1 MIAQKYTTGPG
12 KKGAFG
18 VLSLSG
24 LLVSLPLMAEQ
35 TTAELPKA
43 SETMVVTG
51 TAMKVE
57 VPMAETPRAVS
68 VVNREDLEQHAV
80 LQLDEALR
88 YRSGVFTG
96 LYGADN
102 NTDWF
107 KVRGFDAASYLDGS
121 ILFGSGYYLWTPEP
135 FGLES
140 LEVLKGPA
148 SMLYGVAPPGG
159 VINAISKRPTATPQG
174 LVELQLGSRDHRQVG
189 VDVSDALSDS
199 SRYRM
204 VALYK
209 ERDGVLTGTY
219 NDRAYL
225 APSVTF
231 DLSDRTSLTLLA
243 SFLHDEGVPTNGF
256 FPVYGTLN
264 TSGGQIDPSTNLSQ
278 PDYDRNR
285 NTQIST
291 GYELAHQ
298 LNQTWEFKQKV
309 RFNYNDLLL
318 RQTYIYPW
326 AAWPAT
332 PDENMPVRG
341 RGMIYRDGNT
351 KSATMDNQMVGYWN
365 TDSTEQTL
373 LLGVDLQRHV
383 NKGME
388 ADSWMGTID
397 TQNPDYSGF
406 PGFDESTATYQKTT
420 MAQEGLY
427 AQHQIRWDDRWL
439 LTGGG
444 RFDYVETHNIS
455 KTYDRDEKQYD
466 HALSLSGSLMYL
478 ADNGI
483 SPYLAYSESFLMLPG
498 IDPNTKTS
506 YKSREGKLYE
516 AGVKY
521 APAFLDGYINLALF
535 DLEQSNALVS
545 SGSGQQTQAG
555 EMTSQGIELEGSV
568 QVTDAL
574 RLTAAY
580 TYTDAKTNDTG
591 SGDRRASLIPRHIAS
606 FWGNYKVQQGVAS
619 GLELG
624 TGVRYIGSSVGIGAV
639 NADYTP
645 IYGSAE
651 VPAHTVW
658 DAMIGYDFAKN
669 WRAQLNVNNLLGETY
684 VASCDYYCYYGEPRS
699 VVGSINYRW

>member
-68 VVNREDLEQHAV
+68 VVNREELEQHAV

-88 YRSGVFTG
+88 YRSGVLTG
-96 LYGADN
+96 LYGSDN

-121 ILFGSGYYLWTPEP
+121 IQFGSGYYLWTPEP

-140 LEVLKGPA
+140 VEVLKGPA

-159 VINAISKRPTATPQG
+159 VINAISKRPTATPKGQ
-174 LVELQLGSRDHRQVG
+174 VDLQLGSRDHRQVG

-219 NDRAYL
+219 NDRVYL

-298 LNQTWEFKQKV
+298 LNQSWEFKQNV

-318 RQTYIYPW
+318 RQTYIFPTYEGTT
-326 AAWPAT
+326 AY
-332 PDENMPVRG
+332 RG
-341 RGMIYRDGNT
+341 LVYRDGNT

-383 NKGME
+383 NEGVE
-388 ADSWMGTID
+388 ADNYGMGSINTM
-397 TQNPDYSGF
+397 NPDYSGF

-420 MAQEGLY
+420 MAQEGIY

-439 LTGGG
+439 LTAGG

-535 DLEQSNALVS
+535 DLAQTNSLVS
-545 SGSGQQTQAG
+545 TGSGQQTQAG
-555 EMTSQGIELEGSV
+555 EVTSQGVELEGSV

-591 SGDRRASLIPRHIAS
+591 SGDRRASLIPRHQAS
-606 FWGNYKVQQGVAS
+606 FWGNYKLLQGVAS

>member
-68 VVNREDLEQHAV
+68 VVNREELDQHAV

-88 YRSGVFTG
+88 YRSGVLTG
-96 LYGADN
+96 LYGSDN

-140 LEVLKGPA
+140 VEVLKGPA

-174 LVELQLGSRDHRQVG
+174 LVDLQLGSRDHRQVG
-189 VDVSDALSDS
+189 VDVSDSLSDS
-199 SRYRM
+199 SRFRM

-219 NDRAYL
+219 NDRVYL

-231 DLSDRTSLTLLA
+231 DLSDRTSLTLQA

-298 LNQTWEFKQKV
+298 LNQTWEFKQNV

-318 RQTYIYPW
+318 RQTYIFPTYEGTT
-326 AAWPAT
+326 AS
-332 PDENMPVRG
+332 RG
-341 RGMIYRDGNT
+341 LVYRDGNT

-383 NKGME
+383 NEGVE
-388 ADSWMGTID
+388 ADNYGMGSINTM
-397 TQNPDYSGF
+397 NPDYSGF

-420 MAQEGLY
+420 MAQEGVY

-555 EMTSQGIELEGSV
+555 EMTSQGVELEGSV
-568 QVTDAL
+568 QVTDGL

-591 SGDRRASLIPRHIAS
+591 SGDRRASLIPRHQAS
-606 FWGNYKVQQGVAS
+606 FWGNYKVQQGAAS

>member
-68 VVNREDLEQHAV
+68 VVNREELDQHAV
-80 LQLDEALR
+80 LQLDEAIR
-88 YRSGVFTG
+88 YRSGVLTG
-96 LYGADN
+96 LYGSDN

-159 VINAISKRPTATPQG
+159 VINAISKRPTTTPQG
-174 LVELQLGSRDHRQVG
+174 LVDLQLGSRDHRQVG
-189 VDVSDALSDS
+189 VDVSDALSDN

-219 NDRAYL
+219 NDRVYL

-264 TSGGQIDPSTNLSQ
+264 TSGGQIDPTTNLSQ

-298 LNQTWEFKQKV
+298 LNQSWEFKQKV

-318 RQTYIYPW
+318 RQTYIFPTYEGTT
-326 AAWPAT
+326 AS
-332 PDENMPVRG
+332 RG
-341 RGMIYRDGNT
+341 LVYRDGNT

-383 NKGME
+383 NEGVE
-388 ADSWMGTID
+388 ADNYGMGSINTM
-397 TQNPDYSGF
+397 NPDYSGF

-420 MAQEGLY
+420 MAQEGIY

>member
-68 VVNREDLEQHAV
+68 VVNREELDQHAV
-80 LQLDEALR
+80 LQLDEAIR
-88 YRSGVFTG
+88 YRSGVLTG
-96 LYGADN
+96 LYGSDN

-107 KVRGFDAASYLDGS
+107 KVRGFDAASYLDGNR
-121 ILFGSGYYLWTPEP
+121 LFGTGYYVWTPEP

-140 LEVLKGPA
+140 VEVLKGPA
-148 SMLYGVAPPGG
+148 SILYGEAPPGG

-174 LVELQLGSRDHRQVG
+174 QVDLQLGSRDHRQVG
-189 VDVSDALSDS
+189 VDVSDALSDN

-219 NDRAYL
+219 NDRVYL

-298 LNQTWEFKQKV
+298 LNQTWEFKQNV

-318 RQTYIYPW
+318 RQTYIFPTYEGTT
-326 AAWPAT
+326 AS
-332 PDENMPVRG
+332 RG
-341 RGMIYRDGNT
+341 LVYRDGNT

-383 NKGME
+383 NEGVE
-388 ADSWMGTID
+388 ADNYGMGSINTM
-397 TQNPDYSGF
+397 NPDYSGF
-406 PGFDESTATYQKTT
+406 PGFDESTATHQKSSKG
-420 MAQEGLY
+420 QSGLY

-439 LTGGG
+439 LTAGG
-444 RFDYVETHNIS
+444 RFDYVETHNANTS
-455 KTYDRDEKQYD
+455 KDERQYD
-466 HALSLSGSLMYL
+466 HELSLSGSLMYL
-478 ADNGI
+478 ADNGL
-483 SPYLAYSESFLMLPG
+483 SPYFAYAESFEVLPG
-498 IDPNTKTS
+498 IDPNTRNS
-506 YKSREGKLYE
+506 YKPLKGKLYE
-516 AGVKY
+516 TGVKY

-535 DLEQSNALVS
+535 DLAQTNSLVS
-545 SGSGQQTQAG
+545 TGSGQQTQAG
-555 EMTSQGIELEGSV
+555 EVTSQGVELEGSV

-580 TYTDAKTNDTG
+580 TYTDAKTNDIG
-591 SGDRRASLIPRHIAS
+591 SGDRRASLIPRHQAS

>member
-12 KKGAFG
+12 KKGVFG

-35 TTAELPKA
+35 TTAELLKA

-68 VVNREDLEQHAV
+68 VVNREELDQHAV

-88 YRSGVFTG
+88 YRSGVLTG
-96 LYGADN
+96 LYGSDN

-135 FGLES
+135 FGLDS

-159 VINAISKRPTATPQG
+159 VINAISKRPTTTPQG
-174 LVELQLGSRDHRQVG
+174 LVDLQLGSRDHRQVG

-219 NDRAYL
+219 NDRVYL

-231 DLSDRTSLTLLA
+231 DLSDRTTLTLLA

-264 TSGGQIDPSTNLSQ
+264 TSGGQIDPTTNLSQ

-298 LNQTWEFKQKV
+298 LNQSWEFKQKV

-318 RQTYIYPW
+318 RQTYIFPTYEGTT
-326 AAWPAT
+326 AS
-332 PDENMPVRG
+332 RG
-341 RGMIYRDGNT
+341 LVYRDGNT

-383 NKGME
+383 NEGVE
-388 ADSWMGTID
+388 ADNYGMGSINTM
-397 TQNPDYSGF
+397 NPDYSGF

-420 MAQEGLY
+420 MAQEGIY

>member
-1 MIAQKYTTGPG
+1 MIAQKNTTGPG

-35 TTAELPKA
+35 AAAELPKA

-68 VVNREDLEQHAV
+68 VVNREALDQHAV

-88 YRSGVFTG
+88 YRSGILTG
-96 LYGADN
+96 LYGSDN

-121 ILFGSGYYLWTPEP
+121 IQFGSGYYLWTPEP

-140 LEVLKGPA
+140 VEVLKGPA

-174 LVELQLGSRDHRQVG
+174 LVDLQLGSRDHRQVG

-219 NDRAYL
+219 NDRVYL

-298 LNQTWEFKQKV
+298 LNQSWEFKQNV

-318 RQTYIYPW
+318 RQTYIFPTYEGTT
-326 AAWPAT
+326 AY
-332 PDENMPVRG
+332 RG
-341 RGMIYRDGNT
+341 LVYRDGNT

-383 NKGME
+383 NEGVE
-388 ADSWMGTID
+388 ADNYGMGSINTM
-397 TQNPDYSGF
+397 NPDYSGF

-420 MAQEGLY
+420 MAQEGIY

-439 LTGGG
+439 LTAGG

-483 SPYLAYSESFLMLPG
+483 SPYFAYSESFLMLPG

-568 QVTDAL
+568 QATDAL

>member
-68 VVNREDLEQHAV
+68 VVNREELDQHAV

-88 YRSGVFTG
+88 YRSGVLTG
-96 LYGADN
+96 LYGSDN

-159 VINAISKRPTATPQG
+159 VINAISKRPTTTPQG
-174 LVELQLGSRDHRQVG
+174 QVDLQLGSRDHRQVG

-219 NDRAYL
+219 NDRVYL

-298 LNQTWEFKQKV
+298 LNQTWEFKQNV

-318 RQTYIYPW
+318 RQTYIFPTYEGTT
-326 AAWPAT
+326 AS
-332 PDENMPVRG
+332 RG
-341 RGMIYRDGNT
+341 LVYRDGNT

-365 TDSTEQTL
+365 TGSTEQTL

-383 NKGME
+383 NEGVE
-388 ADSWMGTID
+388 ADNYGMGSINTM
-397 TQNPDYSGF
+397 NPDYSGF

-591 SGDRRASLIPRHIAS
+591 SGDRRASLIPRHQAS

>member
-68 VVNREDLEQHAV
+68 VVNREELDQHAV

-88 YRSGVFTG
+88 YRSGVLTG
-96 LYGADN
+96 LYGSDN

-135 FGLES
+135 FGLDS

-159 VINAISKRPTATPQG
+159 VINAISKRPTTTPQG
-174 LVELQLGSRDHRQVG
+174 LVDLQLGSRDHRQVG

-219 NDRAYL
+219 NDRVYL

-298 LNQTWEFKQKV
+298 LNQSWEFKQNV

-318 RQTYIYPW
+318 RQTYIFPTYEGTT
-326 AAWPAT
+326 AY
-332 PDENMPVRG
+332 RG
-341 RGMIYRDGNT
+341 LVYRDGNT

-383 NKGME
+383 NEGVE
-388 ADSWMGTID
+388 ADNYAMGSINTM
-397 TQNPDYSGF
+397 NPDYSGF

-420 MAQEGLY
+420 MAQEGIY

-591 SGDRRASLIPRHIAS
+591 SGDRRASLIPRHQAS

-658 DAMIGYDFAKN
+658 DALIGYDFAKN

>member
-24 LLVSLPLMAEQ
+24 LLISLPLMAEQ

-68 VVNREDLEQHAV
+68 VVNREELDQHAV
-80 LQLDEALR
+80 LQLDEAIR
-88 YRSGVFTG
+88 YRSGVLTG
-96 LYGADN
+96 LYGSDN

-159 VINAISKRPTATPQG
+159 VINAISKRPTTTPQG
-174 LVELQLGSRDHRQVG
+174 QVDLQLGSRDHRQVG
-189 VDVSDALSDS
+189 VDVSDALSDN

-219 NDRAYL
+219 NDRVYL

-298 LNQTWEFKQKV
+298 LNQTWEFKQNV

-318 RQTYIYPW
+318 RQTYIFPTYEGTT
-326 AAWPAT
+326 AS
-332 PDENMPVRG
+332 RG
-341 RGMIYRDGNT
+341 LVYRDGNT

-365 TDSTEQTL
+365 TGSTEQTL

-383 NKGME
+383 NEGVE
-388 ADSWMGTID
+388 ADNYGMGSINTM
-397 TQNPDYSGF
+397 NPDYSGF

-444 RFDYVETHNIS
+444 RFDYVETHNLS

-555 EMTSQGIELEGSV
+555 EMTSQGVELEGSV

-591 SGDRRASLIPRHIAS
+591 SGDRRASLIPRHQAS

>member
-68 VVNREDLEQHAV
+68 VVNREELDQHAV
-80 LQLDEALR
+80 LQLDEAIR
-88 YRSGVFTG
+88 YRSGVLTG
-96 LYGADN
+96 LYGSDN

-159 VINAISKRPTATPQG
+159 VINAISKRPTTTPQG
-174 LVELQLGSRDHRQVG
+174 LVDLQLGSRDHRQVG

-219 NDRAYL
+219 NDRVYL

-285 NTQIST
+285 NTQLST

-298 LNQTWEFKQKV
+298 LNQTWEFKQNV

-318 RQTYIYPW
+318 RQTYIFPTYEGTT
-326 AAWPAT
+326 AS
-332 PDENMPVRG
+332 RG
-341 RGMIYRDGNT
+341 LVYRDGNT

-365 TDSTEQTL
+365 TGSTEQTL

-383 NKGME
+383 NEGVE
-388 ADSWMGTID
+388 ADNYGMGSINTM
-397 TQNPDYSGF
+397 NPDYSGF

-420 MAQEGLY
+420 MAQEGIY

-591 SGDRRASLIPRHIAS
+591 SGDRRASLIPRHQAS

>member
-68 VVNREDLEQHAV
+68 VVNREELDQHAV
-80 LQLDEALR
+80 LQLDEAIR
-88 YRSGVFTG
+88 YRSGVLTG
-96 LYGADN
+96 LYGSDN

-107 KVRGFDAASYLDGS
+107 KVRGFDAASYLDGNR
-121 ILFGSGYYLWTPEP
+121 LFGTGYYVWTPEP

-140 LEVLKGPA
+140 VEVLKGPA
-148 SMLYGVAPPGG
+148 SILYGEAPPGG

-174 LVELQLGSRDHRQVG
+174 QVDLQLGSRDHRQVG
-189 VDVSDALSDS
+189 VDVSDALSDN

-219 NDRAYL
+219 NDRVYL

-298 LNQTWEFKQKV
+298 LNQTWEFKQNV

-318 RQTYIYPW
+318 RQTYIFPTYEGTT
-326 AAWPAT
+326 AS
-332 PDENMPVRG
+332 RG
-341 RGMIYRDGNT
+341 LVYRDGNT

-383 NKGME
+383 NEGVE
-388 ADSWMGTID
+388 ADNYAMGTIN
-397 TQNPDYSGF
+397 TMNPDYSGF
-406 PGFDESTATYQKTT
+406 PGFDESTATHQKSSKG
-420 MAQEGLY
+420 QSGLY

-439 LTGGG
+439 LTAGG
-444 RFDYVETHNIS
+444 RFDYVETHNTNTS
-455 KTYDRDEKQYD
+455 KGERQYD
-466 HALSLSGSLMYL
+466 HELSLSGSLMYL
-478 ADNGI
+478 ADNGL
-483 SPYLAYSESFLMLPG
+483 SPYFAYAESFEVLPG
-498 IDPNTKTS
+498 IDPNTRNS
-506 YKSREGKLYE
+506 YKPLKGKLYE
-516 AGVKY
+516 TGVKY

-535 DLEQSNALVS
+535 DLAQTNSLVS
-545 SGSGQQTQAG
+545 TGSGQQTQAG
-555 EMTSQGIELEGSV
+555 EVTSQGVELEGSV

-591 SGDRRASLIPRHIAS
+591 SGDRRASLIPRHQAS

-619 GLELG
+619 GLDLG

>member
-1 MIAQKYTTGPG
+1 MIAQKNTLTAAMR
-12 KKGAFG
+12 KRGAQQLLP
-18 VLSLSG
+18 LSC
-24 LLVSLPLMAEQ
+24 LLASLPVLAEQ
-35 TTAELPKA
+35 PKELPKA

-68 VVNREDLEQHAV
+68 VVNREELDQHAV
-80 LQLDEALR
+80 LKLDEALR

-96 LYGADN
+96 LYGSDN
-102 NTDWF
+102 DADWF
-107 KVRGFDAASYLDGS
+107 KVRGFDAASYLDGNR
-121 ILFGSGYYLWTPEP
+121 LFSTGYYVWTPEP

-140 LEVLKGPA
+140 VEVLKGPA
-148 SMLYGVAPPGG
+148 SILYGEAPPGG

-174 LVELQLGSRDHRQVG
+174 QLDLQMGSRELRQIG
-189 VDVSDALSDS
+189 VDVSDALTDN
-199 SRYRM
+199 SRYRL
-204 VALYK
+204 VALYS
-209 ERDGVLTGTY
+209 ERDGVLNDTY
-219 NDRAYL
+219 NDRVYL
-225 APSVTF
+225 APSVTL
-231 DLSDRTSLTLLA
+231 DISDRTSLTLLA
-243 SFLHDEGVPTNGF
+243 SFKHDEGVPTNGF

-285 NTQIST
+285 NTQISA

-298 LNQTWEFKQKV
+298 LNQTWEFKQNV

-318 RQTYIYPW
+318 RQTYIFPIYEGTT
-326 AAWPAT
+326 AS
-332 PDENMPVRG
+332 RG
-341 RGMIYRDGNT
+341 LVYRDGDT

-373 LLGVDLQRHV
+373 LLGLDLQRHV
-383 NKGME
+383 NEGQE
-388 ADSWMGTID
+388 ADNFGMGSINTM
-397 TQNPDYSGF
+397 NPDYSGF
-406 PGFDESTATYQKTT
+406 PGFDESTTTHQKSTKG
-420 MAQEGLY
+420 QSGLY

-439 LTGGG
+439 LAGGG
-444 RFDYVETHNIS
+444 RFDYVDTHNIS
-455 KTYDRDEKQYD
+455 EAKSKEEKQYD
-466 HALSLSGSLMYL
+466 HELSLSGSLMYL
-478 ADNGI
+478 ADNGL
-483 SPYLAYSESFLMLPG
+483 SPYIAYAESFEVLPG
-498 IDPNTKTS
+498 IDPNTQNS
-506 YKSREGKLYE
+506 YKPLKGTLYE
-516 AGVKY
+516 TGVKY
-521 APAFLDGYINLALF
+521 APSFLDGYINLALF
-535 DLEQSNALVS
+535 DLEQTNSLVS
-545 SGSGQQTQAG
+545 TGSGQQTQAG
-555 EMTSQGIELEGSV
+555 EVTSQGVELEGSV
-568 QVTDAL
+568 QATEAL

-591 SGDRRASLIPRHIAS
+591 KGDRRASLIPRHIAS

-624 TGVRYIGSSVGIGAV
+624 TGVRYVGSSVGIGAV

-645 IYGSAE
+645 IYGSAQ

>member
-1 MIAQKYTTGPG
+1 MIAQKNTLTAAMR
-12 KKGAFG
+12 KRGAQQLLP
-18 VLSLSG
+18 LSC
-24 LLVSLPLMAEQ
+24 LLASLPVLAEQ
-35 TTAELPKA
+35 PKELPKA

-68 VVNREDLEQHAV
+68 VVNREELDQHAV
-80 LQLDEALR
+80 LKLDEALR

-96 LYGADN
+96 LYGSDN
-102 NTDWF
+102 DADWF
-107 KVRGFDAASYLDGS
+107 KVRGFDAASYLDGNR
-121 ILFGSGYYLWTPEP
+121 LFSTGYYVWTPEP

-140 LEVLKGPA
+140 VEVLKGPA
-148 SMLYGVAPPGG
+148 SILYGEAPPGG

-174 LVELQLGSRDHRQVG
+174 QLDLQMGSRELRQIG
-189 VDVSDALSDS
+189 VDVSDALTDN
-199 SRYRM
+199 SRYRL
-204 VALYK
+204 VALYS
-209 ERDGVLTGTY
+209 ERDGVLNDTY
-219 NDRAYL
+219 NDRVYL
-225 APSVTF
+225 APSVTL
-231 DLSDRTSLTLLA
+231 DISDRTSLTLLA
-243 SFLHDEGVPTNGF
+243 SFKHDEGVPTNGF

-285 NTQIST
+285 NTQISA

-298 LNQTWEFKQKV
+298 LNQTWEFKQNV

-318 RQTYIYPW
+318 RQTYIFPIYEGTT
-326 AAWPAT
+326 AS
-332 PDENMPVRG
+332 RG
-341 RGMIYRDGNT
+341 LVYRDGDT

-373 LLGVDLQRHV
+373 LLGLDLQRHV
-383 NKGME
+383 NEGQE
-388 ADSWMGTID
+388 ADNFGMGSINTM
-397 TQNPDYSGF
+397 NPDYSGF
-406 PGFDESTATYQKTT
+406 PGFDESTTTHQKSTKG
-420 MAQEGLY
+420 QSGLY

-455 KTYDRDEKQYD
+455 EAKSKEEKQYD
-466 HALSLSGSLMYL
+466 HELSLSGSLMYL
-478 ADNGI
+478 ADNGL
-483 SPYLAYSESFLMLPG
+483 SPYIAYAESFEVLPG
-498 IDPNTKTS
+498 IDPNTQNS
-506 YKSREGKLYE
+506 YKPLKGTLYE
-516 AGVKY
+516 TGVKY
-521 APAFLDGYINLALF
+521 APSFLDGYINLALF
-535 DLEQSNALVS
+535 DLEQTNSLVS
-545 SGSGQQTQAG
+545 TGSGQQTQAG
-555 EMTSQGIELEGSV
+555 EVTSQGVELEGSV
-568 QVTDAL
+568 QATEAL

-591 SGDRRASLIPRHIAS
+591 KGDRRASLIPRHIAS

-624 TGVRYIGSSVGIGAV
+624 TGVRYVGSSVGIGAV
-639 NADYTP
+639 DASYNP
-645 IYGSAE
+645 IYGSAQ

>member
-24 LLVSLPLMAEQ
+24 LLISLPLMAEQ

-68 VVNREDLEQHAV
+68 VVNREELDQHAV
-80 LQLDEALR
+80 LQLDEAIR
-88 YRSGVFTG
+88 YRSGVLTG
-96 LYGADN
+96 LYGSDN

-159 VINAISKRPTATPQG
+159 VINAISKRPTTTPQG
-174 LVELQLGSRDHRQVG
+174 QVDLQLGSRDHRQVG
-189 VDVSDALSDS
+189 VDVSDALSDN

-219 NDRAYL
+219 NDRVYL

-298 LNQTWEFKQKV
+298 LNQTWEFKQNV

-318 RQTYIYPW
+318 RQTYIFPTYEGTT
-326 AAWPAT
+326 AS
-332 PDENMPVRG
+332 RG
-341 RGMIYRDGNT
+341 LVYRDGNT

-365 TDSTEQTL
+365 TGSTEQTL

-383 NKGME
+383 NEGVE
-388 ADSWMGTID
+388 ADNYGMGSINTM
-397 TQNPDYSGF
+397 NPDYSGF

-555 EMTSQGIELEGSV
+555 EMTSQGVELEGSV

-591 SGDRRASLIPRHIAS
+591 SGDRRASLIPRHQAS

>member
-68 VVNREDLEQHAV
+68 VVNREELDQHAV
-80 LQLDEALR
+80 LQLDEASR
-88 YRSGVFTG
+88 YRSGVLTG
-96 LYGADN
+96 LYGSDN

-159 VINAISKRPTATPQG
+159 VINAISKRPTTTPQG
-174 LVELQLGSRDHRQVG
+174 LVDLQLGSRDHRQVG

-219 NDRAYL
+219 NDRVYL

-285 NTQIST
+285 NTQLST

-298 LNQTWEFKQKV
+298 LNQTWEFKQNV

-318 RQTYIYPW
+318 RQTYIFPTYEGTT
-326 AAWPAT
+326 AS
-332 PDENMPVRG
+332 RG
-341 RGMIYRDGNT
+341 LVYRDGNT

-365 TDSTEQTL
+365 TGSTEQTL

-383 NKGME
+383 NEGVE
-388 ADSWMGTID
+388 ADNYGMGSINTM
-397 TQNPDYSGF
+397 NPDYSGF

-555 EMTSQGIELEGSV
+555 EVTSQGIELEGSV

-591 SGDRRASLIPRHIAS
+591 SGDRRASLIPRHQAS

-619 GLELG
+619 GLDLG

>member
-68 VVNREDLEQHAV
+68 VVNREELDQHAV
-80 LQLDEALR
+80 LQLDEAIR
-88 YRSGVFTG
+88 YRSGVLTG
-96 LYGADN
+96 LYGSDN

-159 VINAISKRPTATPQG
+159 VINAISKRPTTTPQG
-174 LVELQLGSRDHRQVG
+174 LVDLQLGSRDHRQVG
-189 VDVSDALSDS
+189 VDVSDALSDN

-219 NDRAYL
+219 NDRVYL
-225 APSVTF
+225 APSVAF

-285 NTQIST
+285 NTQLST

-298 LNQTWEFKQKV
+298 LNQSWEFKQKV

-318 RQTYIYPW
+318 RQTYIFPTYEGTT
-326 AAWPAT
+326 AS
-332 PDENMPVRG
+332 RG
-341 RGMIYRDGNT
+341 LVYRDGNT

-383 NKGME
+383 NEGVE
-388 ADSWMGTID
+388 ADNYGMGSINTM
-397 TQNPDYSGF
+397 NPDYSGF

-420 MAQEGLY
+420 MAQEGVY

-606 FWGNYKVQQGVAS
+606 FWGNYKLQQGVAS

-651 VPAHTVW
+651 VSAHTVW

>member
-68 VVNREDLEQHAV
+68 VVNREELDQHAV

-88 YRSGVFTG
+88 YRSGVLTG
-96 LYGADN
+96 LYGSDN

-159 VINAISKRPTATPQG
+159 VINAISKRPTTTPQG
-174 LVELQLGSRDHRQVG
+174 QVDLQFGSRDHRQVG

-219 NDRAYL
+219 NDRVYL

-285 NTQIST
+285 NTQLST

-298 LNQTWEFKQKV
+298 LNQSWEFKQKV

-420 MAQEGLY
+420 MAQEGIY

-535 DLEQSNALVS
+535 DLAQTNSLVS
-545 SGSGQQTQAG
+545 TGSGQQTQAG
-555 EMTSQGIELEGSV
+555 EVTSQGVELEGSV
-568 QVTDAL
+568 Q
-574 RLTAAY
+574 
-580 TYTDAKTNDTG
+580 
-591 SGDRRASLIPRHIAS
+591 
-606 FWGNYKVQQGVAS
+606 
-619 GLELG
+619 
-624 TGVRYIGSSVGIGAV
+624 
-639 NADYTP
+639 
-645 IYGSAE
+645 
-651 VPAHTVW
+651 
-658 DAMIGYDFAKN
+658 
-669 WRAQLNVNNLLGETY
+669 
-684 VASCDYYCYYGEPRS
+684 
-699 VVGSINYRW
+699 

>member
-1 MIAQKYTTGPG
+1 YTTGPG

-68 VVNREDLEQHAV
+68 VVNREELDQHAV

-88 YRSGVFTG
+88 YRSGVLTG
-96 LYGADN
+96 LYGSDN

-174 LVELQLGSRDHRQVG
+174 LVDLQLGSRDHRQVG

-219 NDRAYL
+219 NDRVYL

-420 MAQEGLY
+420 MAQEGIY

-555 EMTSQGIELEGSV
+555 EMTSQGVELEGSV

-591 SGDRRASLIPRHIAS
+591 SGDRRASLIPRHQAS

-624 TGVRYIGSSVGIGAV
+624 TGV
-639 NADYTP
+639 
-645 IYGSAE
+645 
-651 VPAHTVW
+651 
-658 DAMIGYDFAKN
+658 
-669 WRAQLNVNNLLGETY
+669 
-684 VASCDYYCYYGEPRS
+684 
-699 VVGSINYRW
+699 

>member
-1 MIAQKYTTGPG
+1 MIAQKNTLTAAMR
-12 KKGAFG
+12 KRGAQQLLP
-18 VLSLSG
+18 LSC
-24 LLVSLPLMAEQ
+24 LLASLPVLAEQ
-35 TTAELPKA
+35 PKELPKA

-68 VVNREDLEQHAV
+68 VVNREELDQHAV
-80 LQLDEALR
+80 LKLDEALR

-96 LYGADN
+96 LYGSDN
-102 NTDWF
+102 DADWF
-107 KVRGFDAASYLDGS
+107 KVRGFDAASYLDGNR
-121 ILFGSGYYLWTPEP
+121 LFSTGYYVWTPEP

-140 LEVLKGPA
+140 VEVLKGPA
-148 SMLYGVAPPGG
+148 SILYGEAPPGG

-174 LVELQLGSRDHRQVG
+174 QLDLQMGSRELRQIG
-189 VDVSDALSDS
+189 VDVSDALTDN
-199 SRYRM
+199 SRYRL
-204 VALYK
+204 VALYS
-209 ERDGVLTGTY
+209 ERDGVLNDTY
-219 NDRAYL
+219 NDRVYL
-225 APSVTF
+225 APSVTL
-231 DLSDRTSLTLLA
+231 DISDRTSLTLLA
-243 SFLHDEGVPTNGF
+243 SFKHDEGVPTNGF

-285 NTQIST
+285 NTQISA

-298 LNQTWEFKQKV
+298 LNQTWEFKQNV

-318 RQTYIYPW
+318 RQTYIFPIYEGTT
-326 AAWPAT
+326 AS
-332 PDENMPVRG
+332 RG
-341 RGMIYRDGNT
+341 LVYRDGDT

-373 LLGVDLQRHV
+373 LLGLDLQRHV
-383 NKGME
+383 NEGQE
-388 ADSWMGTID
+388 ADNFGMGSINTM
-397 TQNPDYSGF
+397 NPDYSGF
-406 PGFDESTATYQKTT
+406 PGFDESTTTHQKSTKG
-420 MAQEGLY
+420 QSGLY

-439 LTGGG
+439 LAGGG

-455 KTYDRDEKQYD
+455 EAKSKEEKQYD
-466 HALSLSGSLMYL
+466 HELSLSGSLMYL
-478 ADNGI
+478 ADNGL
-483 SPYLAYSESFLMLPG
+483 SPYIAYAESFEVLPG
-498 IDPNTKTS
+498 IDPNTQNS
-506 YKSREGKLYE
+506 YKPLKGTLYE
-516 AGVKY
+516 TGVKY
-521 APAFLDGYINLALF
+521 APSFLDGYINLALF
-535 DLEQSNALVS
+535 DLEQTNSLVS
-545 SGSGQQTQAG
+545 TGSGQQTQAG
-555 EMTSQGIELEGSV
+555 EVTSQGVELEGSV
-568 QVTDAL
+568 QATEAL

-591 SGDRRASLIPRHIAS
+591 KGDRRASLIPRHIAS

-624 TGVRYIGSSVGIGAV
+624 TGVRYVGSSVGIGAV

-645 IYGSAE
+645 IYGSAQ

>member
-1 MIAQKYTTGPG
+1 MIAQKNTLTAAMR
-12 KKGAFG
+12 KRGAQQLLP
-18 VLSLSG
+18 LSC
-24 LLVSLPLMAEQ
+24 LLASLPVLAEQ
-35 TTAELPKA
+35 PKELPKA

-68 VVNREDLEQHAV
+68 VVNREELDQHAV
-80 LQLDEALR
+80 LKLDEALR
-88 YRSGVFTG
+88 YRSGV
-96 LYGADN
+96 LSQSYGSDN
-102 NTDWF
+102 DADWF
-107 KVRGFDAASYLDGS
+107 KVRGFDAASYLDGNR
-121 ILFGSGYYLWTPEP
+121 LFSTGYYVWTPEP

-140 LEVLKGPA
+140 VEVLKGPA
-148 SMLYGVAPPGG
+148 SILYGEAPPGG

-174 LVELQLGSRDHRQVG
+174 QLDLQMGSRDLRQIG
-189 VDVSDALSDS
+189 VDVSDALTDN
-199 SRYRM
+199 SRYRL
-204 VALYK
+204 VALYS
-209 ERDGVLTGTY
+209 ERDGVLNDTY
-219 NDRAYL
+219 NDRVYL
-225 APSVTF
+225 APSVTL
-231 DLSDRTSLTLLA
+231 DISDRTSLTLLA
-243 SFLHDEGVPTNGF
+243 SFKHDEGVPTNGF

-285 NTQIST
+285 NTQISA

-298 LNQTWEFKQKV
+298 LNQTWEFKQNV

-318 RQTYIYPW
+318 RQTYIFPTYEGTT
-326 AAWPAT
+326 AY
-332 PDENMPVRG
+332 RG
-341 RGMIYRDGNT
+341 LVYRDGNT

-383 NKGME
+383 NEGVE
-388 ADSWMGTID
+388 ADNYGMGSINTM
-397 TQNPDYSGF
+397 NPDYSGF

-420 MAQEGLY
+420 MAQEGIY
-427 AQHQIRWDDRWL
+427 AQHQVRWDDRWL
-439 LTGGG
+439 LTAGG

-455 KTYDRDEKQYD
+455 KKYDRDEKQYD

-568 QVTDAL
+568 QATDAL

-651 VPAHTVW
+651 VPAHAVW

>member
-35 TTAELPKA
+35 TIAELPKA

-68 VVNREDLEQHAV
+68 VVNREELDQHAV
-80 LQLDEALR
+80 LQLDEAIR
-88 YRSGVFTG
+88 YRSGVLTG
-96 LYGADN
+96 LYGSDN

-174 LVELQLGSRDHRQVG
+174 LVDLQLGSRDHRQVG
-189 VDVSDALSDS
+189 VDVSDSLSDS
-199 SRYRM
+199 SRFRM

-219 NDRAYL
+219 NDRVYL

-298 LNQTWEFKQKV
+298 LNQTWEFKQNV

-318 RQTYIYPW
+318 RQTYIFPTYEGTT
-326 AAWPAT
+326 AS
-332 PDENMPVRG
+332 RG
-341 RGMIYRDGNT
+341 LVYRDGNT

-383 NKGME
+383 NEGVE
-388 ADSWMGTID
+388 ADNYGMGTIN
-397 TQNPDYSGF
+397 TMNPDYSGF

-420 MAQEGLY
+420 MAQEGIY

-555 EMTSQGIELEGSV
+555 EVTSQGVELEGSV

-591 SGDRRASLIPRHIAS
+591 SGDRRASLIPRHQAS